1 MGNSYT
7 RQETYTDGDVITAAH
22 TNNEFD
28 QIKDAFAASTG
39 HTHDGTEGEGGPI
52 AALAVNAITLGAGT
66 TGQDVVVTFDG
77 ETTDGVLKWMEDE
90 DYFEFSDDILMATT
104 EKLQFRDTAIYIH
117 SSTDGQ
123 LDLIADTEIQIAA
136 TTIDI
141 NGNVDIS
148 GTLTIGSAGISEA
161 ELEVLDGL
169 TVSTAEVNILD
180 GDTTATSTTVADAD
194 RVVLNDNGT
203 MVQVAVTDLAAYF
216 DDEITA
222 MPNLT
227 SVGTLSTLT
236 VDNVI
241 INGTTIGHTDDTDL
255 ITVASGLVTVAGEI
269 SVTTLDIGGTNV
281 TSTATE
287 LNLLDGSA
295 ANSVVN
301 SKAVIYGS
309 SGELAGTLSTAAQTN
324 ITSVGTLSA
333 LTVDDVA
340 VNGKV
345 ITMTGS
351 SGDTATITAGTNGTL
366 DIATTDGGGAAGN
379 IQITADGTA
388 ELAGTTVTLD
398 SEGGITLDAN
408 GGTITFAD
416 NGSSLGTITSDGYTG
431 NVVGNVTGNVSGSAG
446 SATGN
451 AATATALATARNIG
465 GTSFDGTGDIA
476 VALASV
482 GTAVTVADESSDT
495 TCFPLFTTAA
505 TGDLPP
511 KSGSNLTFNSSS
523 GLLTATSFAGNLT
536 GDVTGN
542 ADTATVATTVTITD
556 NESENEDNAII
567 FTAGGDVDGGNIGL
581 ESDGTMTYNPSTG
594 KITAT
599 GFIGALTGNVTGNL
613 TGTVSTAAQNTINS
627 ATSLAA
633 VGALNAGSITSG
645 FGTIDTGSSAI
656 TTTGVITGGTVEV
669 TTDTAAGDNAA
680 IGYTSGE
687 GLILT
692 GQGTTTDVTIKNDDD
707 ATVASIA
714 TGTTVFTLNDDVF
727 VTGRAS
733 GTATT
738 NTNGQMDLAVSNHFN
753 YTPSGDDEIELDN
766 LKGGQTGTIFL
777 DNSGGHTLSVDSTI
791 AINADVLSAI
801 STAGKYMLSYYCTI
815 DQANATLSNSANNDL
830 ILMSATGAL
839 T

>member
-1 MGNSYT
+1 MAGYT
-7 RQETYTDGDVITAAH
+7 RQETYTDGDIIQASH
-22 TNNEFD
+22 TNEEFD
-28 QIKDAFAASTG
+28 QLLAAFAATTG
-39 HTHDGTEGEGGPI
+39 HSHDGTTGNGGPI
-52 AALAVNAITLGAGT
+52 AALAVNAVTLGAGT

-77 ETTDGVLKWMEDE
+77 ETTDGELKWMEDE
-90 DYFEFSDDILMATT
+90 DYFEFSDDVLMATT
-104 EKLQFRDTAIYIH
+104 EKLQFRDTAIYIN

-123 LDLIADTEIQIAA
+123 LDLIADGAVLVDTAGDITLDAGGGDIFFKDDGTTFGSA
-136 TTIDI
+136 T
-141 NGNVDIS
+141 NSSGNLIIKS
-148 GTLTIGSAGISEA
+148 GTTTAMTFSGANVTFAGTVTIGSAGISEA
-161 ELEVLDGL
+161 ELEILDGA
-169 TVSTAEVNILD
+169 TATTAELNILD
-180 GDTTATSTTVADAD
+180 GDTSIGTTTVSDGHGI
-194 RVVLNDNGT
+194 LMNHGGT
-203 MVQVAVTDLAAYF
+203 IAQTTVQTLAAYL

-227 SVGTLSTLT
+227 SVGTLTTLT

-255 ITVASGLVTVAGEI
+255 ITLADGVVTVAGEI

-287 LNLLDGSA
+287 LNLLDGSS

-309 SGELAGTLSTAAQTN
+309 SGELAGTLSTAAQAN

-345 ITMTGS
+345 ITLTGS
-351 SGDTATITAGTNGTL
+351 TSDTATITAGTNGTL
-366 DIATTDGGGAAGN
+366 EIVTTDAGGAAGN

-416 NGSSLGTITSDGYTG
+416 DGSSLGTITSSGY
-431 NVVGNVTGNVSGSAG
+431 S
-446 SATGN
+446 GN
-451 AATATALATARNIG
+451 AATATALATSRTIG
-465 GTSFDGTGDIA
+465 GTSFDGTGNIA

-556 NESENEDNAII
+556 NESTNEDNAII

-581 ESDGTMTYNPSTG
+581 ESDGTLTYNPSTG

-599 GFIGALTGNVTGNL
+599 GFIGALTGDVTGNVAGNL
-613 TGTVSTAAQNTINS
+613 TGTVATATQNSITT
-627 ATSLAA
+627 ATGLTS
-633 VGALNAGSITSG
+633 VGALASGSIASG
-645 FGTIDTGSSAI
+645 FGNIDNGSSTANFGATTVDSLDVSDGNITNVGSIALDSIASDAGVGTAITLSAGIVPNTETASKSGTVAPDMSQYTNFVWTLGGNLVLDDPTDEVAGQSGVFVFIQDGTGSRTLSHTDDRYFVA
-656 TTTGVITGGTVEV
+656 GGTSITL
-669 TTDTAAGDNAA
+669 TT
-680 IGYTSGE
+680 S
-687 GLILT
+687 
-692 GQGTTTDVTIKNDDD
+692 
-707 ATVASIA
+707 
-714 TGTTVFTLNDDVF
+714 
-727 VTGRAS
+727 
-733 GTATT
+733 
-738 NTNGQMDLAVSNHFN
+738 
-753 YTPSGDDEIELDN
+753 
-766 LKGGQTGTIFL
+766 
-777 DNSGGHTLSVDSTI
+777 
-791 AINADVLSAI
+791 
-801 STAGKYMLSYYCTI
+801 
-815 DQANATLSNSANNDL
+815 ANAIDIVPYFVQADGKIHL
-830 ILMSATGAL
+830 GAAQL
-839 T
+839 AFAEA